1 MDLHNPPN
9 SHTIRVAAVEPSGA
23 LYGSEYCL
31 LDILT
36 GLNKEQFNWHVI
48 TVPGAGFDRLLTEHG
63 IEFSAFL
70 RPHLHLRNRLQKIG
84 TYLRLFR
91 HLRRMRPDLIY
102 LNQAGFLRPVAW
114 ISTRLRIPMV
124 CQVQTLEDAHMVSKG
139 PELHSQVQAFICNS
153 RFIASQTDVDP
164 AKKCVLYQ
172 GIATQSSDTFACALQ
187 DHDDRAPHIG
197 ILGRIAHSKGHYLLL
212 DAAKELIQE
221 LPACRFVVIGAG
233 LTAKDTALFEQAVQ
247 RHGLSE
253 YFEMRGYQTDLR
265 TELAR
270 LDLLAIPSLA
280 EPLGRV
286 LFDAARY
293 RTPVVVSNA
302 GGLGEICRHFGVG
315 EVFESGNPQALA
327 GAILLSL
334 QNLPAVRERFIMTSS
349 AMLQRLRMS
358 SYLTCIE
365 QILIRARKARPSKI
379 MWFGDEE

>member
-1 MDLHNPPN
+1 MDLQILAH
-9 SHTIRVAAVEPSGA
+9 SHVIRVAAVEPSGA

-36 GLNKEQFNWHVI
+36 GLNTEQFNWHVI

-91 HLRRMRPDLIY
+91 HLRRLRPDLIY

-114 ISTRLRIPMV
+114 ISKRLRIPIV

-139 PELHSQVQAFICNS
+139 PELHAQVQAFVCNS
-153 RFIASQTDVDP
+153 QFIADQTQVD
-164 AKKCVLYQ
+164 AARKCVLYQ
-172 GIATQSSDTFACALQ
+172 GIATQPSGTFASVVQ
-187 DHDDRAPHIG
+187 NRNHSAPRIG

-212 DAAKELIQE
+212 DAAKELIRE
-221 LPACRFVVIGAG
+221 LPSCRFVVIGAG
-233 LTAKDTALFEQAVQ
+233 LTARDTDLFERAVQ
-247 RHGLSE
+247 RSSLSE
-253 YFEMRGYQTDLR
+253 HFEMRGYQADLK
-265 TELAR
+265 TELSR
-270 LDLLAIPSLA
+270 LDLLVIPSLA

-293 RTPVVVSNA
+293 RIPVVVSNA

-315 EVFESGNPQALA
+315 EVFESGHPQALA
-327 GAILLSL
+327 KAILLSL
-334 QNLPAVRERFIMTSS
+334 QNLPAVREKFVTTSS

-365 QILIRARKARPSKI
+365 QILIRARKAQPSKM